1 MVSHEH
7 TVVDLGED
15 EFTVGRLHPMMDN
28 DLRIRRLQQEADD
41 PEVAVIKVPGA
52 DSAEAIDHAARL
64 AGERRAMMVVHTVL
78 VPDLRH
84 RLERHCA
91 ERGIVTVDLVG
102 GLLDVLGEHL
112 GAPDHYRPGLYR
124 RLHHEYFQ
132 RVSAIDFAVR
142 HDDGQRIDQVDRA
155 EVVLLGVSRTGK
167 TPLSMFL
174 AMQGWKVANVPL
186 VPGVTPPR
194 QLDRC
199 DPRRLVGLTITPELL
214 VAHRTH
220 RERSLGTLP
229 DRYAEPDRVFLEVE
243 EARRFFRK
251 RRIPTVDVTN
261 KPIEASARD
270 VVGRVT
276 RRLGVENV
284 PGHEL

>member
-1 MVSHEH
+1 MS
-7 TVVDLGED
+7 
-15 EFTVGRLHPMMDN
+15 
-28 DLRIRRLQQEADD
+28 ADD
-41 PEVAVIKVPGA
+41 RRHAPVVVVSDGTGASAEHLLRSMLAQFGDPHVPVIKLPGA
-52 DSAEAIDHAARL
+52 GSEEAIDHALSLARD
-64 AGERRAMMVVHTVL
+64 RRAMMVVHTIVVPELRRRL
-78 VPDLRH
+78 VQG
-84 RLERHCA
+84 CA
-91 ERGIVTVDLVG
+91 EQGVAAVDLVG
-102 GLLDVLGEHL
+102 GLLDVLEERL
-112 GAPDHYRPGLYR
+112 GAPDHFRPGLYR

-142 HDDGQRIDQVDRA
+142 HDDGQRIDQVDQA
-155 EVVLLGVSRTGK
+155 EMVLLGVSRTGK

-186 VPGVTPPR
+186 VPGMTPPR

-199 DPRRLVGLTITPELL
+199 DPRRLVGLKITPDLL

-220 RERSLGTLP
+220 RERSLGTMP
-229 DRYAEPDRVFLEVE
+229 ERYAEPDRVFLELE
-243 EARRFFRK
+243 EAREFFRR

-261 KPIEASARD
+261 KPIEASARE
-270 VVGRVT
+270 VVARIT